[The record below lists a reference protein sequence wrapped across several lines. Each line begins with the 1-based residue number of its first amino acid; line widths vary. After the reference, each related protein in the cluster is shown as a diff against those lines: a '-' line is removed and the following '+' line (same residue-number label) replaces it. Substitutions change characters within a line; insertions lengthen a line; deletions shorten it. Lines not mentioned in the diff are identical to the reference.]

1 MTFRRHVTAPFAA
14 LALVFG
20 CSGGEPPKP
29 AAAADSTY
37 ISEQVFTVGY
47 GRIADA
53 YLQPVDM
60 RRLGV
65 GGLKGL
71 AAIDPAITVETTGK
85 TVRVY
90 VSDKLV
96 TQYGTPPAHDAA
108 AWAALT
114 AHAVEKVRLHSA
126 PLRTSTTDRVYQAVF
141 DAVTADLDGYSRYAA
156 PQRATT
162 ERAQREGYGGI
173 GLSLES
179 QAGRHTIRNVLA
191 RGPAERAGVRDG
203 DLLIAIDGET
213 TAAMTDTA
221 VRDRLRGAA
230 GSLVLLTVGR
240 DGMPPRRLPI
250 RRDRIVPNMVSH
262 SFSDGIALFRLERFN
277 ATTAANLREAVL
289 AVRRAP
295 TPARGLVLDLRGN
308 PGGLLDQAV
317 AVADLF
323 IRRGRIIATE
333 GRHPDS
339 RQRFD
344 AATDDVADGL
354 PVVVLIDGRTAS
366 SAEVVAAAL
375 QDSGRAVVVGTS
387 SYGKG
392 SVQTVTRLPNDAELF
407 LTWSRI
413 YTPAGYTLHKQG
425 VHPTICTSVNAPDA
439 VSVLAELRDGHLRP
453 APQIAS
459 WRAAAADNDAAVLR
473 LRDTCPAREHEAGLD
488 VQVAKQLLAEPSLYR
503 QALAFAS
510 TAVAER

>member
-1 MTFRRHVTAPFAA
+1 MTFRRHLTAPFAA

-29 AAAADSTY
+29 AIAAGPTY

-53 YLQPVDM
+53 YLQPVNM
-60 RRLGV
+60 QQLGLS
-65 GGLKGL
+65 GLKGL
-71 AAIDPAITVETTGK
+71 ATIDPAITVETAGK

-90 VSDKLV
+90 VSDKLAA
-96 TQYGTPPAHDAA
+96 QYGTPPAGDAA

-114 AHAVEKVRLHSA
+114 AHAVEKARLHSA
-126 PLRTSTTDRVYQAVF
+126 PLRASTTDGVYQAVF

-173 GLSLES
+173 GLSLETQS
-179 QAGRHTIRNVLA
+179 GRHIIRDVQA

-203 DLLIAIDGET
+203 DLLVGIDGET
-213 TAAMTDTA
+213 TAAMTDIA

-230 GSLVLLTVGR
+230 GSLVLLTVAR
-240 DGMPPRRLPI
+240 DGTPPRRLPI

-262 SFSDGIALFRLERFN
+262 SVSDGVGLLKLERFN
-277 ATTAANLREAVL
+277 ASTATNLRDAVL
-289 AVRRAP
+289 AVRRS
-295 TPARGLVLDLRGN
+295 PAQVRGLVLDLRGN

-317 AVADLF
+317 AAADLF

-344 AATDDVADGL
+344 AATDDVADGMPL
-354 PVVVLIDGRTAS
+354 VVLVDGRTAS

-413 YTPAGYTLHKQG
+413 FTPAGYTLHKQG
-425 VHPTICTSVNAPDA
+425 VHPTICTSVNAPNA
-439 VSVLAELRDGHLRP
+439 AAVLAELRAGHLRP

-459 WRAAAADNDAAVLR
+459 WRAAAADSDAAVLR
-473 LRDTCPAREHEAGLD
+473 LRDTCPAVEHDAALD
-488 VQVAKQLLAEPSLYR
+488 MQVAKLLLAEPTLYR